1 MHIICYVVEILY
13 FIILTFRV
21 LFILKFNIDLKQIC
35 IKACGI
41 FLSTLLFDIKSMLC
55 LRVSEKKNLV
65 HCDTVNE
72 WEIFI
77 NGHPGAPEQ

>member
-1 MHIICYVVEILY
+1 
-13 FIILTFRV
+13 
-21 LFILKFNIDLKQIC
+21 
-35 IKACGI
+35 
-41 FLSTLLFDIKSMLC
+41 MLC

>member
-1 MHIICYVVEILY
+1 MHIIWYVVEILY

-41 FLSTLLFDIKSMLC
+41 FLSTLLFDIKSMFC

>member
-41 FLSTLLFDIKSMLC
+41 FLSTLLFDIKSMFC

>member
-1 MHIICYVVEILY
+1 MQIICYVVEILY

-41 FLSTLLFDIKSMLC
+41 FLSTLLFDIKSMFC

>member
-1 MHIICYVVEILY
+1 MP
-13 FIILTFRV
+13 TGKR
-21 LFILKFNIDLKQIC
+21 
-35 IKACGI
+35 
-41 FLSTLLFDIKSMLC
+41 
-55 LRVSEKKNLV
+55 KKKKLV

>member
-21 LFILKFNIDLKQIC
+21 LFILKFNFDLKKIC

-41 FLSTLLFDIKSMLC
+41 FLSTLLFDIKSMFC

>member
-1 MHIICYVVEILY
+1 MHIIWYVVEILY

-41 FLSTLLFDIKSMLC
+41 FLSTLLFDIKSMFC

-77 NGHPGAPEQ
+77 NWHPGAPEQ

>member
-1 MHIICYVVEILY
+1 MRCSRNSVFYY
-13 FIILTFRV
+13 FDFQGA
-21 LFILKFNIDLKQIC
+21 FFLKFNIDLKQIC

-41 FLSTLLFDIKSMLC
+41 FLSTLLFDIKSMFC

-77 NGHPGAPEQ
+77 NGHPGAPELYI

>member
-55 LRVSEKKNLV
+55 LRVSEKKKNLV

-77 NGHPGAPEQ
+77 NGHPGAPE

>member
-41 FLSTLLFDIKSMLC
+41 FLSTLLFDIKSMFC
-55 LRVSEKKNLV
+55 LRVSEKNLV